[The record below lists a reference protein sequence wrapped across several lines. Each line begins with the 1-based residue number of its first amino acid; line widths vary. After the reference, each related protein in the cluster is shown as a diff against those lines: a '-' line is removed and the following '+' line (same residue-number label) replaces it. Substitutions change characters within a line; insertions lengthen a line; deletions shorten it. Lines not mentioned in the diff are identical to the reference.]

1 MLKRAL
7 AAAAAGFLGFAFAA
21 RGDGRAGQFTAT
33 AEVETSSGTRSMPLT
48 IVVTDPMTRDEARS
62 LKRLLKDR
70 GQWCLAMAIRG
81 GSRGSFRL
89 GGLDYPIDLVIAEQI
104 ADGYT
109 YIVITTRPL
118 EFEEVRQGKA
128 SLDNPFTVAI
138 FSVPDFGSGSGELYT
153 KAALSMDA
161 DGRVHAKSFKKRT
174 GLLKDVTRQ

>member
-7 AAAAAGFLGFAFAA
+7 AAVAAGFLAFAFAV

-48 IVVTDPMTRDEARS
+48 IVVTDPMSPDDARS

-70 GQWCLAMAIRG
+70 GQWGLAMAIRG

-89 GGLDYPIDLVIAEQI
+89 GGLEYPIDLVIAEQI
-104 ADGYT
+104 ADGYK

-118 EFEEVRQGKA
+118 EFEEGKA
-128 SLDNPFTVAI
+128 SLGRDPPITDLAGAPQVQIIRNRVATVVVRPARFERAT
-138 FSVPDFGSGSGELYT
+138 FSSGG
-153 KAALSMDA
+153 
-161 DGRVHAKSFKKRT
+161 
-174 GLLKDVTRQ
+174 